1 MRQKPDDKLTS
12 EGRKLAKHVAQASL
26 IHKNITKVVSST
38 LARAIY
44 TANAMGYE
52 VDDTIKNLGYLPAK
66 VLAAIDWPC
75 TINDAA
81 YCIENHNSCLT
92 FAQLQA
98 NIWQQ
103 MIEQTPI
110 QQTTLIIT
118 HGAFIEL
125 GINAFV
131 KANSIHYQSVAAIK
145 EDFFDKTIGYCEGIE
160 IQLDNGVYTIKPLR
174 VVADRYLVD
183 S

>member
-1 MRQKPDDKLTS
+1 MRTLEIRRHSMRQKPDDKLSS
-12 EGRKLAKHVAQASL
+12 EGKMLAKHVAQASL
-26 IHKNITKVVSST
+26 AHKNITKVVTSA

-52 VDDTIKNLGYLPAK
+52 VDDTIENLGYLPAK

-81 YCIENHNSCLT
+81 YSIKNHNSCLT

-103 MIEQTPI
+103 ILEQTPI

-125 GINAFV
+125 GINAV
-131 KANSIHYQSVAAIK
+131 S
-145 EDFFDKTIGYCEGIE
+145 
-160 IQLDNGVYTIKPLR
+160 YTHLTLPTTPY
-174 VVADRYLVD
+174 V
-183 S
+183 